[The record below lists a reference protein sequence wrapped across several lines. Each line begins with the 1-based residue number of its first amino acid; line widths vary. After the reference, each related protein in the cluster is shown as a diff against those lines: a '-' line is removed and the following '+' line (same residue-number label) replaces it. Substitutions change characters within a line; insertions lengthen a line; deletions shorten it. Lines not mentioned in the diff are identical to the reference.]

1 MLQFLHVG
9 QRLGEKWLFAD
20 LSLEVRAGEL
30 VWLSGN
36 RGSGKSALIDL
47 ALGLV
52 APTAGSVLISGAS
65 LSRAGFAERQ
75 RIRRGIGLV
84 QDSSA
89 DETVPAES
97 WFALGPWCAGQPW
110 ERSLGAAREFLGRA
124 GMLQSACLPFS
135 EFSRGERALLTAGRA
150 LARRPH
156 LLLVD
161 WPGFFEDPLPKWLA
175 EDFRKFLADGGAMMV
190 TGGPEGEAAE
200 WGGRTVPLDAP
211 EGALK

>member
-20 LSLEVRAGEL
+20 FSLEVRGGEL
-30 VWLSGN
+30 AWLEGN
-36 RGSGKSALIDL
+36 RGSGKSALVDL
-47 ALGLV
+47 ALGLI
-52 APTAGSVLISGAS
+52 APTAGSVLVNGAS
-65 LSRAGFAERQ
+65 LSRAGFADRQ

-84 QDSSA
+84 RDTSA

-110 ERSLGAAREFLGRA
+110 ERSLGAAHDFLGKA
-124 GMLQSACLPFS
+124 GMLASARLPFS

-150 LARRPH
+150 LARHPH
-156 LLLVD
+156 LMLVD
-161 WPGFFEDPLPKWLA
+161 WPGFFEDPLPAWFA
-175 EDFRKFLADGGAMMV
+175 GEFRRFLADGGVMLV

-200 WGGRTVPLDAP
+200 WGGRTVSLDAP
-211 EGALK
+211 EPGGK